1 MLGAVHKEM
10 RNKMAHTL
18 EVLSHDLAAVRT
30 GRASPG
36 LLNPVMVSYYGTST
50 PINQIA
56 NVATPDPQ
64 LITITPY
71 DKSIAKDIEKAIAA
85 SDLGLNPSI
94 DGGLI
99 RVPIPVL
106 TEERRKE
113 LVKHVKHMGEESK
126 IALRNIRRDAND
138 KVKKLQKEKSIS
150 EDEEHDAHAKIQSE
164 TDGNVKII
172 DELIQSKE
180 KDLMTV

>member
-1 MLGAVHKEM
+1 MMEAVHKDT
-10 RNKMAHTL
+10 RNKMEHTL
-18 EVLSHDLAAVRT
+18 GGLSHDLAAVRT

-36 LLNPVMVSYYGTST
+36 LLNPVMVSYYGTPT
-50 PINQIA
+50 PINQVA
-56 NVATPDPQ
+56 SVATPDPQ

-85 SDLGLNPSI
+85 SDLGLNPSV
-94 DGGLI
+94 DGGLV

-113 LVKHVKHMGEESK
+113 LVKHVKKMGEECK

-138 KVKKLQKEKSIS
+138 KVKKLEKDKSIS
-150 EDEEHDAHAKIQSE
+150 EDEEHNAHAKIQSE
-164 TDGNVKII
+164 TDDNVKKV
-172 DELIQSKE
+172 DELIKSKE

>member
-1 MLGAVHKEM
+1 MLEAVHKEI

-150 EDEEHDAHAKIQSE
+150 EDEEHDAHAKIQRE